1 LCGKVNKNQNKK
13 HKKKKAP
20 FECRLRAFSHF
31 LYAERERRRVKITDL
46 RQRITLQ
53 KKLITKDPEGIP
65 MDIWQDIA
73 TIWAA
78 IEPLRGREYFQAATV
93 QSQNMIR
100 FTIRYRKGIT
110 SEIRILYDSKFY
122 DIQSV
127 IDVNGCHQQLE
138 LMAKEV
144 TSHDH

>member
-1 LCGKVNKNQNKK
+1 M
-13 HKKKKAP
+13 
-20 FECRLRAFSHF
+20 
-31 LYAERERRRVKITDL
+31 KITDL
-46 RQRITLQ
+46 RHRITLQ
-53 KKLITKDPEGIP
+53 QKLITKDHEGIP
-65 MDIWQDIA
+65 MDIWQDTS

-100 FTIRYRKGIT
+100 FTIRYRKGVT
-110 SEIRILYDSKFY
+110 SKMRISYDSKLY
-122 DIQSV
+122 DIQSI
-127 IDVNGCHQQLE
+127 IDVNGRHQQLE

>member
-1 LCGKVNKNQNKK
+1 M
-13 HKKKKAP
+13 
-20 FECRLRAFSHF
+20 
-31 LYAERERRRVKITDL
+31 KITDL
-46 RQRITLQ
+46 RHRITLQ
-53 KKLITKDPEGIP
+53 QKLIIKDLEGIP
-65 MDIWQDIA
+65 TDIWQDTS

-110 SEIRILYDSKFY
+110 SMMRILHDNKSY

-127 IDVNGCHQQLE
+127 IDVEGRHQQLE

-144 TSHDH
+144 TSHDR

>member
-1 LCGKVNKNQNKK
+1 METWQN
-13 HKKKKAP
+13 
-20 FECRLRAFSHF
+20 
-31 LYAERERRRVKITDL
+31 
-46 RQRITLQ
+46 
-53 KKLITKDPEGIP
+53 
-65 MDIWQDIA
+65 IA

-78 IEPLRGREYFQAATV
+78 IEPLRSREYFQAATV

-110 SEIRILYDSKFY
+110 SEMRILYDAKPY

-127 IDVNGCHQQLE
+127 IDVSGRHHQLE

-144 TSHDH
+144 TSHDR